1 MKVVLDA
8 MPAVLITNINAPSEA
23 ASFGENCLFFT
34 KTGKMPAQSLS

>member
-23 ASFGENCLFFT
+23 ASFGENCLFSP
-34 KTGKMPAQSLS
+34 KQAKCQPKA